1 MTVKQPIFD
10 ISGDDGRA
18 GLVGWVIRFGDF
30 LKDNGYTLFQS
41 SIHDALQGLQQ
52 IDIAKNEDFMA
63 TLRATL
69 AKTDLEWS
77 RFDELFN
84 QFWGR
89 FKGDVEQVD
98 NKKEKQPKE
107 GPHETTTISPHPNAE
122 MSDGEIDLHQKEW
135 LEGIAYSPV
144 SMVEK
149 KDLSRFDDADIKTAQ
164 LALKRI
170 TASFKISPSRR
181 RTRGR
186 RHSDIDFRRVMRKS
200 FKSGGIPMEL
210 FYRKRKRRLKKLV
223 VLTDVS
229 GSMDRYIRFVMP
241 LVLGLRGVG
250 PKAEVFAFSTSL
262 ARLTFML
269 HHLTIDQALEL
280 IAKDVPD
287 WSGGTKIGFSLH
299 QFTETYGQKLLTRR
313 TVVVILSDGW
323 DLGAKELLRREMAL
337 INQKADSVVWL
348 NPLAGNPDYRPVC
361 HGMQVALPYVDYFL
375 PADSL
380 ENLKKVART
389 ISGIMS
395 T

>member
-1 MTVKQPIFD
+1 
-10 ISGDDGRA
+10 
-18 GLVGWVIRFGDF
+18 
-30 LKDNGYTLFQS
+30 
-41 SIHDALQGLQQ
+41 
-52 IDIAKNEDFMA
+52 
-63 TLRATL
+63 
-69 AKTDLEWS
+69 
-77 RFDELFN
+77 
-84 QFWGR
+84 
-89 FKGDVEQVD
+89 
-98 NKKEKQPKE
+98 
-107 GPHETTTISPHPNAE
+107 